1 MKNKQDLE
9 KQVQQ
14 TLSSLDNMQQLEA
27 NAFLH
32 AKIVNRMENKQA
44 SPPMAYNKLMVRLV
58 AVLCLFICVNGISFL
73 VLKQK
78 TNTVNT
84 KTNNTDADA
93 FANAYGLNNNL
104 NSY

>member
-9 KQVQQ
+9 NQVQQ
-14 TLSSLDNMQQLEA
+14 TLSSLDNLQQLEA

-32 AKIVNRMENKQA
+32 AKIMNRMANKQA
-44 SPPMAYNKLMVRLV
+44 LTPITYNKLMVRLA
-58 AVLCLFICVNGISFL
+58 AVLCLFICINGVSFYL
-73 VLKQK
+73 LKQK

-84 KTNNTDADA
+84 KTNNTGADA

>member
-1 MKNKQDLE
+1 MKNIQGIE
-9 KQVQQ
+9 EQVQQ
-14 TLSSLDNMQQLEA
+14 TLNSLDNLQQLEA
-27 NAFLH
+27 NPFLH
-32 AKIVNRMENKQA
+32 AKIVNRMANKQA
-44 SPPMAYNKLMVRLV
+44 SIPIVYNKLMVRLA
-58 AVLCLFICVNGISFL
+58 AVLCLFICINVVSFY

-84 KTNNTDADA
+84 KNYTGVDA